1 MATYSGPVCNARGST
16 DVIDT
21 RIYGN
26 PDDIRDA
33 AAKVRKNLRRTQ
45 RCLYRDE

>member
-33 AAKVRKNLRRTQ
+33 AAKVRKSTKHSTIPILR
-45 RCLYRDE
+45 